1 MPASMPSASR
11 WDVHRPGP
19 KDCCSEQTDTNVN
32 FIKKIEMEVLKAAYS
47 VLLLIEDE
55 FLGNFNERWNPL

>member
-1 MPASMPSASR
+1 MPSASR
-11 WDVHRPGP
+11 WDVHLRGP
-19 KDCCSEQTDTNVN
+19 KDCCSGQTDTNVN
-32 FIKKIEMEVLKAAYS
+32 FIRKIETEVLKAADS